1 MTSLCDLPATDQA
14 ALIRDGK
21 LSARELLAECL
32 ARIDVTNTDVNAI
45 VTLDIEA
52 AERAATAADEAHS
65 AGRLL
70 GPLHGLT
77 LGVKDLHATA
87 GLRTT
92 YGSPVLADY
101 VPDAD
106 ELLVARERAAGAI
119 IVGKTNTP
127 EFGAGSHTFNRVFG
141 LTRNPYALDRSAGGS
156 SGGSAAALTSGMVS
170 LADGSDM
177 GGSLRN
183 PASFCNVV
191 GHRPSPG
198 RVPTWPTQDPWFT
211 LASQGPMGRTVA
223 DAALLLSV
231 QAGPDPRPTV
241 SLPDPGSIF
250 SAALPTRLDG
260 MRIALSP
267 DLGGAVVVDPEVS
280 AMVDAQAATLT
291 ELGATVVSDCL
302 DFTGASEVF
311 ATLRTLNYVLMFGE
325 LVDRAPDMVKQTI
338 RSNVEQGRA
347 LTGPDVAR
355 ANVLRAALY
364 NRVLAFFADY
374 DALVLPSCQAL
385 PFDAD
390 LEYPTS
396 VAGVAME
403 NYLSWMQAAILV
415 SVTECPATAVPVGF
429 SQAGLPIGVQVVAP
443 LRNDLRALGVAHA
456 IEQVTRAGDRRPN
469 VVGAQHAADLA

>member
-1 MTSLCDLPATDQA
+1 MTGLCDLSATEQA

-21 LSARELLAECL
+21 LSARELLAESL
-32 ARIDVTNTDVNAI
+32 ARIEATNTDVNAV
-45 VTLDIEA
+45 VTLDAEG
-52 AERAATAADEAHS
+52 AERAAAAADEAFA

-92 YGSPVLADY
+92 YGSPVLANN

-106 ELLVARERAAGAI
+106 ELLVERERAAGAI

-141 LTRNPYALDRSAGGS
+141 VTRNPYALDRSAGGS
-156 SGGSAAALTSGMVS
+156 SGGSAAALTCGMVS

-198 RVPTWPTQDPWFT
+198 RVPTWPVQDPWFT

-231 QAGPDPRPTV
+231 QAGPDPRAV
-241 SLPDPGSIF
+241 MSLADPGSIF
-250 SAALPTRLDG
+250 TAPLPTRLDG

-267 DLGGAVVVDPEVS
+267 DLGGAVVVDPEVG
-280 AMVDAQAATLT
+280 AAVEAQEATLT
-291 ELGATVVSDCL
+291 KLGANVVHDCL
-302 DFTGASEVF
+302 DFTGAREVF
-311 ATLRTLNYVLMFGE
+311 TTLRTLNYVLMFGE

-338 RSNVEQGRA
+338 RTNVEQGRA
-347 LTGPDVAR
+347 LTGPEVAH
-355 ANVLRAALY
+355 ASALRGALY
-364 NRVLAFFADY
+364 NRALAFFGEY
-374 DALVLPSCQAL
+374 DALVLPACQAL

-396 VAGVAME
+396 VAGVEMPD
-403 NYLSWMQAAILV
+403 YLGWMQAAIQV
-415 SVTECPATAVPVGF
+415 SVTECPATAVPVAF
-429 SQAGLPIGVQVVAP
+429 SEEGLPIGVQVVAP
-443 LRNDLRALGVAHA
+443 HRQDFRALGIAHA
-456 IEQVTRAGDRRPN
+456 IEQVTHAGDRRPGL
-469 VVGAQHAADLA
+469 VTS